1 MSVQSLA
8 LVLLHRQG
16 AEAALAGEQEQAATY
31 VPDREV
37 SVGIYRV
44 PTWEAQKAVLSVLA
58 PHMVEL
64 DLLATGVQ
72 WAQLAVEPWAQCA
85 VVSQ

>member
-1 MSVQSLA
+1 M
-8 LVLLHRQG
+8 
-16 AEAALAGEQEQAATY
+16 AGEQEQAATY
-31 VPDREV
+31 VLDREV

-44 PTWEAQKAVLSVLA
+44 PTWEAQKAVLYVLA

>member
-1 MSVQSLA
+1 MKLLA
-8 LVLLHRQG
+8 LASMHQQV

-31 VPDREV
+31 VPDRVV
-37 SVGIYRV
+37 SVGVYRV
-44 PTWEAQKAVLSVLA
+44 PTWEAQKAFLSVLV